1 MKEEEAIKRRFE
13 LVARELNERTRRLVA
28 AAEAMALGWGGI
40 SAVARATGVSQ
51 RAIRQ
56 GIKELQEERGT
67 SEGRIRRTGGGRK
80 KTVSKEPNLCKDLE
94 GLVEPVTRGDPESPL
109 RWTCKSVR
117 KLAAEL
123 QQMGHRISYQLA
135 SRVAA

>member
-1 MKEEEAIKRRFE
+1 
-13 LVARELNERTRRLVA
+13 
-28 AAEAMALGWGGI
+28 
-40 SAVARATGVSQ
+40 
-51 RAIRQ
+51 
-56 GIKELQEERGT
+56 
-67 SEGRIRRTGGGRK
+67 
-80 KTVSKEPNLCKDLE
+80 VSKEPNLCKDLE